1 MASYASYYG
10 GGFPNQGFGQSSW
23 DYNALKNMKKISP
36 VMQSHLKKVYLSLRC
51 ALVTIAIGVYLHLM
65 LNIGG
70 LLMRLACI
78 GCVIRLLSIPS
89 NSNNEVSYL
98 II

>member
-36 VMQSHLKKVYLSLRC
+36 AVQSSEK
-51 ALVTIAIGVYLHLM
+51 
-65 LNIGG
+65 G
-70 LLMRLACI
+70 LFVA
-78 GCVIRLLSIPS
+78 
-89 NSNNEVSYL
+89 
-98 II
+98 

>member
-36 VMQSHLKKVYLSLRC
+36 AVQSHLNKVYLSLRC
-51 ALVTIAIGVYLHLM
+51 ALLTAAVGVYLHLM

-70 LLMRLACI
+70 LLTGLACI
-78 GCVIRLLSIPS
+78 AEYCQWF
-89 NSNNEVSYL
+89 Y
-98 II
+98 